1 MQTQVKCQ
9 LSYFYTSFKVPTAPI
24 HALHAL
30 HKTGEQNAVTFQRE
44 GTQLSFVKL
53 NSQEVLFTINTA
65 ILFSLSDQCIVLRWV
80 HLLDTSNALHC
91 QSVGR
96 ISCITTS
103 RGSDGPE
110 VFSRAF

>member
-1 MQTQVKCQ
+1 M
-9 LSYFYTSFKVPTAPI
+9 
-24 HALHAL
+24 
-30 HKTGEQNAVTFQRE
+30 TFSKRE
-44 GTQLSFVKL
+44 RGPRPSFVKFKKC
-53 NSQEVLFTINTA
+53 FTINTA

-103 RGSDGPE
+103 GGSDGPQ
-110 VFSRAF
+110 VFSGAFLIGHAYQLISQAKEAG